1 MTHAVK
7 NIKNGVKDGLIS
19 VEDIDEKLIYGST
32 FTGSFEN
39 VDLLIRTS
47 GEYRLSDYLSWH
59 VSDRPSSVMKS
70 LWQMAIIYFFSF
82 TDAACSYEIL

>member
-1 MTHAVK
+1 MTHAVN
-7 NIKNGVKDGLIS
+7 NIKNGVQDGLIS

-47 GEYRLSDYLSWH
+47 GECRLSDYLSWH
-59 VSDRPSSVMKS
+59 VSDCTSSV
-70 LWQMAIIYFFSF
+70 IIVANDNHFFF
-82 TDAACSYEIL
+82 FYRCGMQF